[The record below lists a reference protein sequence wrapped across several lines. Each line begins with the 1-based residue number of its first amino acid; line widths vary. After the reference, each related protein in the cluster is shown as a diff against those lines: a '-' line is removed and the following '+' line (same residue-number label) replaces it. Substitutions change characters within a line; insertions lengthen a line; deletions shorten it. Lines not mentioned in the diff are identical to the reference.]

1 MKHLQTFESFLNEG
15 ISDEAMKIHAI
26 IGCGQNK
33 AQDFIDDNDIS
44 GEKLLDY
51 LQKNPNSKFDVK
63 HYINRTEGTVGGDK
77 KLFKSFIDKLK

>member
-1 MKHLQTFESFLNEG
+1 MKHLHTFESFLNEG

-26 IGCGQNK
+26 TGCGQNA
-33 AQDFIDDNDIS
+33 AQDFIDDNSIS

-63 HYINRTEGTVGGDK
+63 HYINRAAGTVGDDK
-77 KLFKSFIDKLK
+77 KLRKNFIDKMK